1 MCTYQ
6 FGYPIILYQFQAGLF
21 ITSSCLLLIYSRNF
35 ISKSSTNR
43 KGTEVKQTY
52 HETLL
57 LNPRILLVK
66 CRKIATG
73 TRKSTRIRHAEQPVV
88 SDPIYHIG
96 SKSAVV
102 QVNGS
107 PLCMEIVIF
116 WGKCAWKQQFF
127 WENSEQLK
135 HRNG

>member
-57 LNPRILLVK
+57 LEPKN
-66 CRKIATG
+66 IACQMQEDCYMH
-73 TRKSTRIRHAEQPVV
+73 KKKH
-88 SDPIYHIG
+88 
-96 SKSAVV
+96 K
-102 QVNGS
+102 
-107 PLCMEIVIF
+107 
-116 WGKCAWKQQFF
+116 
-127 WENSEQLK
+127 NSVF
-135 HRNG
+135 